1 MNCKGVLKSLKNTLS
16 EQVRFI
22 PDNQLI
28 NEVITLQ
35 EASELL
41 DCNDSTLRKQ
51 VLNGKFKDGEYRK
64 AKGVILFNKNT
75 ILQLKER
82 K

>member
-1 MNCKGVLKSLKNTLS
+1 M
-16 EQVRFI
+16 
-22 PDNQLI
+22 I

-35 EASELL
+35 EASKLL
-41 DCNDSTLRKQ
+41 NCNDSTLRKQ
-51 VLNGKFKDGEYRK
+51 VLNGKFKEGECRK

>member
-1 MNCKGVLKSLKNTLS
+1 MQNTLS

-41 DCNDSTLRKQ
+41 SCNDSTLRKQ

-64 AKGVILFNKNT
+64 AKG
-75 ILQLKER
+75 
-82 K
+82 

>member
-1 MNCKGVLKSLKNTLS
+1 MLKSLKNTIL
-16 EQVRFI
+16 EQVRYI
-22 PDNQLI
+22 PDNELI
-28 NEVITLQ
+28 YEVITLQ
-35 EASELL
+35 EASEIL

-64 AKGVILFNKNT
+64 AKGVILFNKSV
-75 ILQLKER
+75 ILQLREK

>member
-1 MNCKGVLKSLKNTLS
+1 MKNTVS

-35 EASELL
+35 EASEIL
-41 DCNDSTLRKQ
+41 DCDDSTLRKQ

-64 AKGVILFNKNT
+64 AKGVILFNKNV